1 MDPALLTAE
10 AMENAVRIV
19 QNWGIGQTFD
29 MVELIPVVLLF
40 SYTRSHKIAMFDRLI
55 PVIGV
60 ILIILVYFEAGFLL
74 AQDWLWYYMPGIREK
89 IGTILAFGSSL

>member
-1 MDPALLTAE
+1 M
-10 AMENAVRIV
+10 IFI
-19 QNWGIGQTFD
+19 QYGG
-29 MVELIPVVLLF
+29 VVLLF